1 MSVRDAASKTYIC
14 SDSNYKPPTDAERR
28 KSREE
33 SINLERRRAVWTFWG
48 RTVYGWVK
56 SAGYLL
62 SCNGSCGY
70 PSAGDDRCDVCKTTT
85 CGNDP
90 EKCAAKLQEFWSKPP
105 TDDLS
110 KNYMIY
116 NHRLELLTESIEE
129 NCEAVEEN
137 VEKLIVARKCILRLE
152 AWKRL
157 ELVVAAS
164 SPEELEEVAK
174 KFALLKSLDRDA
186 TDDPE
191 PA

>member
-1 MSVRDAASKTYIC
+1 
-14 SDSNYKPPTDAERR
+14 
-28 KSREE
+28 
-33 SINLERRRAVWTFWG
+33 
-48 RTVYGWVK
+48 
-56 SAGYLL
+56 
-62 SCNGSCGY
+62 
-70 PSAGDDRCDVCKTTT
+70 
-85 CGNDP
+85 
-90 EKCAAKLQEFWSKPP
+90 
-105 TDDLS
+105 
-110 KNYMIY
+110 MIY